1 VAAPVST
8 GETARRVTDST
19 RSVILVSNDDG
30 IHAPGIA
37 ALAKALDP
45 IGEVWVVAPDRERS
59 AVGHALTLHRPIV
72 ADQLGPRRFA
82 VNGTPSDCVN
92 LALLGLLPVRPHIVV
107 AGVNAGSNLGDDVTY
122 SGTVSAAMEGTLLGV
137 PGLAVS
143 LVKPTGPESYRPA
156 ARAAAQL
163 VRRLLRERPGGATL
177 VNVNVPPGEPRGIK
191 VTRLGRRLYSEKV
204 VERQDPR
211 GRRYFWIGAGPPA
224 WESGEDT
231 DYAAVHAGYVS
242 VTPLML
248 DLTDYAALRTVK
260 DWEMEYRRAPRKRG
274 PSRAGR

>member
-1 VAAPVST
+1 
-8 GETARRVTDST
+8 VTDSR
-19 RSVILVSNDDG
+19 RSIILVSNDDG
-30 IHAPGIA
+30 IHAPGIIALAA
-37 ALAKALDP
+37 ALERM
-45 IGEVWVVAPDRERS
+45 GEVWVVAPDRERS
-59 AVGHALTLHRPIV
+59 AVGHALTLHRPLL

-92 LALLGLLPVRPHIVV
+92 LALLGLLPVRPDIVV
-107 AGVNAGSNLGDDVTY
+107 SGVNAGSNLGDDVTY

-143 LVKPTGPESYRPA
+143 LIKPSTPASYRPA
-156 ARAAAQL
+156 ARAAARL
-163 VRRLLRERPGGATL
+163 ARLLLRDGGRGPSL
-177 VNVNVPPGEPRGIK
+177 VNVNVPPGHPRGVR

-224 WESGEDT
+224 WEAGEDT
-231 DYAAVHAGYVS
+231 DYAAVHAGYIS

-248 DLTDYAALRTVK
+248 DLTDYPALRTLK
-260 DWEMEYRRAPRKRG
+260 DWEGESRRPVRG
-274 PSRAGR
+274 RGRGAGR

>member
-1 VAAPVST
+1 
-8 GETARRVTDST
+8 VTDSG
-19 RSVILVSNDDG
+19 RPVILVSNDDG
-30 IHAPGIA
+30 VHAPGITALAA
-37 ALAKALDP
+37 ALETA
-45 IGEVWVVAPDRERS
+45 GEVWVVAPDRERS
-59 AVGHALTLHRPIV
+59 AVGHALTLHRPLI
-72 ADQLGPRRFA
+72 AEQFGPRRFA

-143 LVKPTGPESYRPA
+143 LIRPAGPASYRPA
-156 ARAAAQL
+156 ARAAARLARL
-163 VRRLLRERPGGATL
+163 VLRDRAHGATL
-177 VNVNVPPGEPRGIK
+177 LNVNVPPGQPRGIR

-204 VERQDPR
+204 VERHDPR

-224 WESGEDT
+224 WEAGEDT

-248 DLTDYAALRTVK
+248 DLTDYAALRALK
-260 DWEMEYRRAPRKRG
+260 DWEVEYRRAAP
-274 PSRAGR
+274 GRRTGTGR

>member
-1 VAAPVST
+1 
-8 GETARRVTDST
+8 VTDST

-37 ALAKALDP
+37 ALAKALAP
-45 IGEVWVVAPDRERS
+45 VGEVWVVAPDRERS

-92 LALLGLLPVRPHIVV
+92 LALLGLLPVRPRIVV

-143 LVKPTGPESYRPA
+143 LVKPAGPESYRPA

-177 VNVNVPPGEPRGIK
+177 VNVNVPPGEPRGVR

-260 DWEMEYRRAPRKRG
+260 DWETEYRPAPRKRG
-274 PSRAGR
+274 PSRGGR

>member
-1 VAAPVST
+1 VKKPD
-8 GETARRVTDST
+8 RP
-19 RSVILVSNDDG
+19 VILVSNDDG
-30 IHAPGIA
+30 IHSPGIA
-37 ALAKALDP
+37 ALATALEA

-59 AVGHALTLHRPIV
+59 AVGHALTLHRPLT
-72 ADQLGPRRFA
+72 ADQMGPRRYA

-92 LALLGLLPVRPHIVV
+92 LALLGLLPVRPRIVV

-122 SGTVSAAMEGTLLGV
+122 SGTVSAALESVLLGV

-143 LVKPTGPESYRPA
+143 LVQPTTPASYRPA

-163 VRRLLRERPGGATL
+163 TQLLLRDPNRPVTL
-177 VNVNVPPGEPRGIK
+177 LNVNVPPGQPRGVR

-211 GRRYFWIGAGPPA
+211 GRRYFWIGVGPPA

-231 DYAAVHAGYVS
+231 DHAAVHAGYVS

-248 DLTDYAALRTVK
+248 DLTDYPGLRALKGWEK
-260 DWEMEYRRAPRKRG
+260 DYRRVPRPRKSG
-274 PSRAGR
+274 EGR